1 MPLLVKVYEIREL
14 GHVGKNDLWKIGYI
28 NNFFS
33 IVFSNEVIVRWII
46 NVRVPLS
53 TCGSWSLMMN
63 LFFEV

>member
-46 NVRVPLS
+46 NVRVPLF
-53 TCGSWSLMMN
+53 TCGS
-63 LFFEV
+63 